1 MRDNAMK
8 NKRILILAILI
19 LELMIG
25 YTALS
30 AYAVN
35 QPVNQLSGT
44 IKLGALLPLTG
55 DLASYGQ
62 RAKVA
67 VQMAQDDINKYTASK
82 GLNVKFEFVILDTQT
97 KPDVAL
103 QQLQTLNAQSVKA
116 VVGPMT
122 SAEVR
127 NLLSYATSNKI
138 LMVSPSSTAAA
149 LAVPNRGYLYR
160 TVTTDLFQ
168 DKAIAKMI
176 VHFGYKYV
184 AILYR
189 GDAWGDG
196 IAGNFPDEFAKKG
209 GTVVGKVRYDPNTKD
224 FTNELSTLN
233 NYVTNAINTYGK
245 DKVAVLTISFDEA
258 AVILNQAK
266 SYSTLMSVRWFGT
279 DGTADI
285 TKILTDAG
293 EVASKVG
300 LYSTIFTPAASAK
313 LNDFISRFRAI
324 YGSDPDSYSIISYD
338 SAWLIALAVIKA
350 GTYDG
355 EQIKNLLPSV
365 AAEYDGVS
373 GKIEF
378 DQYGDRASGDYKISY
393 VSKDASGNYNW
404 VVYGIW
410 HYATDDI
417 TVLQTTTTTTTTTLT
432 TTTTTTTAATA
443 AAGGFDTTTL
453 AIVGVIVIIV
463 IAGLAYVLLRRK

>member
-1 MRDNAMK
+1 MSQRKLLTITVLLAV
-8 NKRILILAILI
+8 LI
-19 LELMIG
+19 IG
-25 YTALS
+25 YAGIRATA
-30 AYAVN
+30 V
-35 QPVNQLSGT
+35 QPVSELSGT

-67 VQMAQDDINKYTASK
+67 VQMAQNDINNYTASK
-82 GLNVKFEFVILDTQT
+82 GMSVKFEFVIEDTQT

-103 QQLQTLNAQSVKA
+103 QKLQELNALGVKA

-127 NLLSYATSNKI
+127 NLLSYATNSKI

-168 DKAIAKMI
+168 DRAIAKMI
-176 VHFGYKYV
+176 THFGYKYV
-184 AILYR
+184 IVLYR

-196 IAGNFPDEFAKKG
+196 IAGDFPNAFAKEG
-209 GTVVGKVRYDPNTKD
+209 GTVVNKIRYDPNTKD

-233 NYVTNAINTYGK
+233 TYVTDAISKYGK
-245 DKVAVLTISFDEA
+245 NNVAILTVSFDEA
-258 AVILNQAK
+258 AIILNQAK

-293 EVASKVG
+293 EPATMVG

-313 LNDFISRFRAI
+313 LDQFISRFKAI
-324 YGSDPDSYSIISYD
+324 AGQEPDSYSIISYD
-338 SAWLIALAVIKA
+338 SAWLIALAVIQA
-350 GTYDG
+350 GVYDG
-355 EQIKNLLPSV
+355 EQIKNLLPTV
-365 AAEYDGVS
+365 AQTYDGVS
-373 GKIEF
+373 GKIVF

-393 VSKDASGNYNW
+393 VTKDPATGNYKW

-410 HYATDDI
+410 HYDTDTI
-417 TVLQTTTTTTTTTLT
+417 TVLVATTTTTTTTTK
-432 TTTTTTTAATA
+432 TTTTTTATS
-443 AAGGFDTTTL
+443 AGGFDTTTL
-453 AIVGVIVIIV
+453 AIVGIIVVIVIVGV
-463 IAGLAYVLLRRK
+463 IYMVLKRK

>member
-1 MRDNAMK
+1 MAQRKFLIIAMLLLV
-8 NKRILILAILI
+8 LI
-19 LELMIG
+19 IG
-25 YTALS
+25 YAGNKVS
-30 AYAVN
+30 AVN
-35 QPVNQLSGT
+35 QPVNELSGT

-67 VQMAQDDINKYTASK
+67 VQMAQDDINNYVTSK
-82 GLNVKFEFVILDTQT
+82 GMSVKFEFVIEDTQT

-103 QQLQTLNAQSVKA
+103 QKLQELNALGVKA
-116 VVGPMT
+116 TVGPMT

-168 DKAIAKMI
+168 DRAIAKMI
-176 VHFGYKYV
+176 THFGYKYV
-184 AILYR
+184 VVLYR

-196 IAGNFPDEFAKKG
+196 IAEDFPNAFAKEG
-209 GTVVGKVRYDPNTKD
+209 GTVVNKIRYDPNTKD

-233 NYVTNAINTYGK
+233 TYVTNAINTYGK
-245 DKVAVLTISFDEA
+245 NNVAVLTVSFDEA
-258 AVILNQAK
+258 ATILNQAK
-266 SYSTLMSVRWFGT
+266 SYSTLMSVKWFGT

-293 EVASKVG
+293 DTASIVG
-300 LYSTIFTPAASAK
+300 LYSTIFTPAASTK
-313 LNDFISRFRAI
+313 LDQFISKFKAI
-324 YGSDPDSYSIISYD
+324 AGQEPDSYSIISYD
-338 SAWLIALAVIKA
+338 SAWLIALAVIQA
-350 GTYDG
+350 GVYDG
-355 EQIKNLLPSV
+355 EQIKNLLPTV
-365 AAEYDGVS
+365 AQSYEGVS
-373 GKIEF
+373 GKIVF

-393 VSKDASGNYNW
+393 VVKDPTTGNYKW

-410 HYATDDI
+410 HYDTDTI
-417 TVLQTTTTTTTTTLT
+417 TVKITTTTTTVMT
-432 TTTTTTTAATA
+432 TTTTTTTATG
-443 AAGGFDTTTL
+443 AGGFDTTTL
-453 AIVGVIVIIV
+453 AIIGIIV
-463 IAGLAYVLLRRK
+463 IVVIAGVAYVVLKKK